1 MPKIGSTRPEQDIY
15 VDQVC
20 GHFQVQAIFDI
31 KEKNPLDRKT
41 PLKSIILFCKVHTY
55 VYSRN
60 L

>member
-31 KEKNPLDRKT
+31 QEKNPLDRKT

-55 VYSRN
+55 VYS
-60 L
+60 